1 MKKSRVVKWVSALCA
16 MAMSVAFAA
25 DNTVTVKATPV
36 KGQVFAGWYTN
47 VERTVAYD
55 LGGVDYRTA
64 QMTYAPDE
72 TDTLFSRFATEAED
86 KDSIDFDLSLNP
98 YYNSNAPLAI
108 PLSGAV
114 KSLSLPT
121 LTVANLPT
129 GVKYDA
135 KTLSLTGTPTKPGET
150 KDVKF
155 TIKNLSDKAGKVFTR
170 TFKIGDAQA
179 ASLPD
184 LHYNDANGYPA
195 FTPGA
200 AVDMANVLG
209 TATMATLAE
218 GGWAVTGLPAGMT
231 FNSKDG
237 TFKGAPTAANTS
249 YLVTFKKGTG
259 ANAETATITLKTG
272 ALPELEIGANIV
284 DEAGLPVTD
293 EAVLKQI
300 RLTGAGAYV
309 ANKAVTLSATAP
321 KGYVFAGWYDEG
333 GKPVDGGAHD
343 FRTASGYQFKMLDI
357 DTKLIA
363 KFIPISEDRASIND
377 MQFEVSL
384 ATGESMQ
391 ADFIKNA
398 IWSGSFPTVTVRG
411 LPAGITFNAT
421 TLLLSGKATDKTP
434 KWYDLVVSVKN
445 AGGYTYTGIFGV
457 SVNGGRPVADVDEL
471 GLGSTL
477 DWLDNLKVGG
487 IVEDESSFGTSG
499 DGVTGVTISPAM
511 PEIKI
516 YKESYDDGE
525 TIFLVDEINGEMPVV
540 KTPGVYTATVNGRVN
555 GKAAKTTKRFIVRD
569 SVGLYEHVLVAP
581 GCEGMGTVTGDG
593 KVVHPGEAFAINA
606 TPKAGCLFAGWY
618 ADPECNSRAWFMP
631 EVADYRQASQSG
643 TVSTD
648 ESPGEDVFAYG
659 PTKLNPT
666 VRYARFIQK
675 ADDAD
680 IRIEVGFAPRLLG
693 DGVYDF
699 ADFRDGAEFQVKIFS
714 GTLPTVTF
722 QNLPTWIDK
731 DPVRYFDGLFL
742 WYNENSEPDPG
753 EYPFT
758 VTAKNLSGATAERK
772 ITIRVPNYQN
782 PSLPLDYENGY
793 TLVPGAAFNVDEVMP
808 DVDLTGWTVTGL
820 PAGMTFDS
828 RTGSFKGAPTTPDKS
843 YTVWF
848 KKAGE
853 KTATITMRTGELPK
867 LGLEAVVS
875 ENGIP
880 VIDEEV
886 SRQVRVT
893 GAGAYA
899 ANKMVSLSA
908 TAPKGYVFAGWH
920 DKDLKPVDGVS
931 HDFRTAS
938 GYQFKMLDIDTKLI
952 AKFIPIS
959 EDRASINDMQFEV
972 SLATGESM
980 QADFIKNAIWSG
992 SFPTVTVRGLPAGI
1006 TFNATTLL
1014 LSGKATDKTP
1024 KWYDLVVSVKNAG
1037 GYTYT
1042 GIFGVS
1048 VNGGRP
1054 VADVDELG
1062 LGSTLDWLDN
1072 LKVGGI
1078 VEDESSFGTS
1088 GDGVTGVTISP
1099 AMPEIKIYKE
1109 SYDDGET
1116 IFLVDEINGEMPV
1129 VKTPGVYTATVN
1141 GRVNGK
1147 AAKTTKRFIVRD
1159 SVGLYEHVL
1168 VAPGCE
1174 GMGTV
1179 TGDGKVVHPG
1189 EAFAI
1194 NATPKAGC
1202 LFAGWYADPEC
1213 NSRAWFMP
1221 EVADYRQASQSGTV
1235 STDES
1240 PGEDVFAYG
1249 PTKLN
1254 PTVRYA
1260 RFIQKAD
1267 DADIRIEVGFAP
1279 RLLGDGVYDFADFRD
1294 GAEFQVKIFS
1304 GTLPT
1309 VTFQNLPTWIDKDPV
1324 RYFDGLFLWY
1334 NENSEPDP
1342 GEYPFTV
1349 TAKNLSG
1356 ATAERKITIRVPN
1369 YQNPSLPLDYENGY
1383 TLVPGAAF
1391 NVDEVMPDVDLTGW
1405 TVTGL
1410 PAGMTFDSRT
1420 GSFKGAPTTPDK
1432 SYTVWFKKA
1441 GEDTATVTMRTK
1453 PYPKLAIKALLFD
1466 EDVDVVEVDD
1476 SDMKWYE
1483 SPFFKAAPATFKT
1496 TGAGNYQAGSRVT
1509 LGATAPAGYI
1519 FCGWATANGEGFN
1532 AASWVGLGD
1541 STDTS
1546 FHSGVKDG
1554 QLLDPAKG
1562 GTDARMA
1569 AYSLIMPEDDVTTLY
1584 AVFAAKEYDWVT
1596 RSYTWGEDE
1605 HSLATQGKCVNV
1617 GDDVVKVLGA
1627 TFVRDLFRADSFPT
1641 ITCTDMPAGMKFD
1654 AKSLLVSGTF
1664 TKAGYY
1670 YAKFAAKSVAGFT
1683 YTTLVKFI
1691 VREKDSVEDPVD
1703 ATNIDTITD
1712 NWGGIY
1718 TFWLDN
1724 LKVGTGVGA
1733 NIPEGDE
1740 YDWLRDDEDEVAD
1753 YEIYCGGG
1761 SSMDG
1766 IQSIS
1771 GLPPGLKVVKET
1783 ETSGSY
1789 IYYDYEYSIEGV
1801 PTTPGWYTVTIDAK
1815 DFEGKACKLVK
1826 RVPVF
1831 DMPDDWIDVEVA
1843 EGCETMGT
1851 VTGGGLVTAGKTFT
1865 ITATPKAGYAF
1876 AGWYRQ
1882 AWSSENMSEVLVPAT
1897 NMSYNTAW
1905 KFYDWRDPSQ
1915 VWMNDAN
1922 CPWQLVAKFV
1932 PKAEATGETI
1942 VSVTSYETWDEMA
1955 GGEAHKLAEPVPLE
1969 GFNWVIQPA
1978 SSGYEGDVLDLELSF
1993 DAATLPKVTISGL
2006 PKGFDA
2012 TDIGPLWGGQGFL
2025 EFDNGVDAS
2034 SGPEPGDYPVTLTIV
2049 NQGVT
2054 TKVDFTI
2061 TIGQYHS
2068 WEMDQAGLQTAY
2080 SLDVGAASDDWLTA
2094 LGITGDL
2101 TSGKE
2106 EDGFSWTWSVTGLPK
2121 GLTFNKTTG
2130 KITGT
2135 LAAVTADTTS
2145 IVHIKKTSTYPG
2157 SGTFT
2162 EEATTAITVKA
2173 LPLWLVGTFY
2183 GFANV
2188 QGVDKNED
2196 GDPNWP
2202 DEDDYWEWPNAIE
2215 VKVAASGAVTAT
2227 ILDPDSTRIT
2237 LKTTN
2242 VYRTGDSFRFDFTNS
2257 LANGEHSTG
2266 SVTISRTW
2274 MDNDEKAPLGYL
2286 HGTETGVDEDED
2298 LFEAEWTAYQDA
2310 YTVKP
2315 VGVTLPTFAA
2325 SDSTLTI
2332 DVDDVYSTRFGELGT
2347 GPLDGELTLRFAP
2360 NGAVTPTWRGDT
2372 VFTMVAAHM
2381 TPITVIDGF
2390 THAKVWVMGYDRVND
2405 EAIGLSINLSIPNTG
2420 APIKA
2425 SEVNPRFETVI
2436 LDL

>member
-1 MKKSRVVKWVSALCA
+1 MHAIMKIKLTRWLSFLWVMVMTVAASAGN
-16 MAMSVAFAA
+16 M
-25 DNTVTVKATPV
+25 VTVGAKAEM
-36 KGQVFAGWYTN
+36 GQVFAGWYLDA
-47 VERTVAYD
+47 ERTVPYA

-179 ASLPD
+179 ASLPE

-200 AVDMANVLG
+200 AVDLANVLG
-209 TATMATLAE
+209 AATMATLAE
-218 GGWAVTGLPAGMT
+218 GGWTITGLPAGMT
-231 FNSKDG
+231 FDSRTG
-237 TFKGAPTAANTS
+237 TFKGAPTTPDKD
-249 YLVTFKKGTG
+249 YLVTFRKG
-259 ANAETATITLKTG
+259 NEMATITMRTG
-272 ALPELEIGANIV
+272 ELPKL
-284 DEAGLPVTD
+284 GL
-293 EAVLKQI
+293 EAVVSENGIPVIDEEVSRQV
-300 RLTGAGAYV
+300 RVTGAGAYA
-309 ANKAVTLSATAP
+309 ANKMVSLSATAP
-321 KGYVFAGWYDEG
+321 KGYVFAGWHDKDL
-333 GKPVDGGAHD
+333 KPVDGVSHD
-343 FRTASGYQFKMLDI
+343 FRVASGYQFKMPDL

-377 MQFEVSL
+377 MQFKVSL

-421 TLLLSGKATDKTP
+421 TLLLSGKATDKTS
-434 KWYDLVVSVKN
+434 KWYDLVVTAKN
-445 AGGYTYTGIFGV
+445 VSGYSYTGIFGV
-457 SVNGGRPVADVDEL
+457 SVNGGEPVADVDEL

-516 YKESYDDGE
+516 YKESDDGE

-569 SVGLYEHVLVAP
+569 SVSLYERVKIAP
-581 GCEGMGTVTGDG
+581 GCEGMGTVTGNG

-606 TPKAGCLFAGWY
+606 TPKAGYTFAGWY

-742 WYNENSEPDPG
+742 WYNEKSEPAPG

-758 VTAKNLSGATAERK
+758 MTAKNLSGATAERK

-782 PSLPLDYENGY
+782 PSLPLEYENGY
-793 TLVPGAAFNVDEVMP
+793 TLVPGAAFNADEVMP

-820 PAGMTFDS
+820 PAGMTFKNGVIS
-828 RTGSFKGAPTTPDKS
+828 GAPTVPDKS

-848 KKAGE
+848 KK
-853 KTATITMRTGELPK
+853 R
-867 LGLEAVVS
+867 
-875 ENGIP
+875 
-880 VIDEEV
+880 
-886 SRQVRVT
+886 
-893 GAGAYA
+893 
-899 ANKMVSLSA
+899 
-908 TAPKGYVFAGWH
+908 
-920 DKDLKPVDGVS
+920 
-931 HDFRTAS
+931 
-938 GYQFKMLDIDTKLI
+938 
-952 AKFIPIS
+952 
-959 EDRASINDMQFEV
+959 
-972 SLATGESM
+972 
-980 QADFIKNAIWSG
+980 
-992 SFPTVTVRGLPAGI
+992 
-1006 TFNATTLL
+1006 
-1014 LSGKATDKTP
+1014 
-1024 KWYDLVVSVKNAG
+1024 
-1037 GYTYT
+1037 
-1042 GIFGVS
+1042 
-1048 VNGGRP
+1048 
-1054 VADVDELG
+1054 
-1062 LGSTLDWLDN
+1062 
-1072 LKVGGI
+1072 
-1078 VEDESSFGTS
+1078 
-1088 GDGVTGVTISP
+1088 
-1099 AMPEIKIYKE
+1099 
-1109 SYDDGET
+1109 
-1116 IFLVDEINGEMPV
+1116 
-1129 VKTPGVYTATVN
+1129 
-1141 GRVNGK
+1141 
-1147 AAKTTKRFIVRD
+1147 
-1159 SVGLYEHVL
+1159 
-1168 VAPGCE
+1168 
-1174 GMGTV
+1174 
-1179 TGDGKVVHPG
+1179 
-1189 EAFAI
+1189 
-1194 NATPKAGC
+1194 
-1202 LFAGWYADPEC
+1202 
-1213 NSRAWFMP
+1213 
-1221 EVADYRQASQSGTV
+1221 
-1235 STDES
+1235 
-1240 PGEDVFAYG
+1240 
-1249 PTKLN
+1249 
-1254 PTVRYA
+1254 
-1260 RFIQKAD
+1260 
-1267 DADIRIEVGFAP
+1267 
-1279 RLLGDGVYDFADFRD
+1279 
-1294 GAEFQVKIFS
+1294 
-1304 GTLPT
+1304 
-1309 VTFQNLPTWIDKDPV
+1309 
-1324 RYFDGLFLWY
+1324 
-1334 NENSEPDP
+1334 
-1342 GEYPFTV
+1342 
-1349 TAKNLSG
+1349 
-1356 ATAERKITIRVPN
+1356 
-1369 YQNPSLPLDYENGY
+1369 
-1383 TLVPGAAF
+1383 
-1391 NVDEVMPDVDLTGW
+1391 
-1405 TVTGL
+1405 
-1410 PAGMTFDSRT
+1410 
-1420 GSFKGAPTTPDK
+1420 
-1432 SYTVWFKKA
+1432 

-1453 PYPKLAIKALLFD
+1453 PYPELVLKAL
-1466 EDVDVVEVDD
+1466 VESHDD
-1476 SDMKWYE
+1476 DDNEIYGPFEGAWYE
-1483 SPFFKAAPATFKT
+1483 RPYFVTNSAILSKFKV
-1496 TGAGNYQAGSRVT
+1496 TGSGNYIAGSKVT
-1509 LGATAPAGYI
+1509 LGATAPTDYV
-1519 FCGWATANGEGFN
+1519 FVGWRTKDGSQGAY
-1532 AASWVGLGD
+1532 AAD
-1541 STDTS
+1541 DEYTN
-1546 FHSGVKDG
+1546 VKDG
-1554 QLLDPAKG
+1554 DILNPVKNGVDSRSASYTLVMPDADITEIYGVFMPKELDWCTRG
-1562 GTDARMA
+1562 GIVPDNPMNN
-1569 AYSLIMPEDDVTTLY
+1569 P
-1584 AVFAAKEYDWVT
+1584 KWVT
-1596 RSYTWGEDE
+1596 DSQ
-1605 HSLATQGKCVNV
+1605 LAVTGVVLNV
-1617 GDDVVKVLGA
+1617 GDDVVKVLGD
-1627 TFVRDLFRADSFPT
+1627 TYIRDLFYSDSFPT
-1641 ITCTDMPAGMKFD
+1641 ITATGLPAGMKLD
-1654 AKSLLVSGTF
+1654 AKSLLVSGKITAQPGYFYATF
-1664 TKAGYY
+1664 TAKNVSGYT
-1670 YAKFAAKSVAGFT
+1670 FT
-1683 YTTLVKFI
+1683 RPVKFI
-1691 VREKDSVEDPVD
+1691 VRAADSNVDPVD
-1703 ATNIDTITD
+1703 TVNVDTLTD
-1712 NWGGIY
+1712 GNGGMVY

-1733 NIPEGDE
+1733 NIPEGYE

-1753 YEIYCGGG
+1753 YEIYCGEG
-1761 SSMDG
+1761 SSSYG

-1783 ETSGSY
+1783 KTSGSY
-1789 IYYDYEYSIEGV
+1789 TYYCYSIEGV
-1801 PTTPGWYTVTIDAK
+1801 PTTPGWYTVTINAK
-1815 DFEGKACKLVK
+1815 DFEGRACKLVK

-1882 AWSSENMSEVLVPAT
+1882 AWSSENMSEVLVPVT

-1922 CPWQLVAKFV
+1922 CPVQFVAKFI

-1942 VSVTSYETWDEMA
+1942 VSVTSYETWEEMA
-1955 GGEAHKLAEPVPLE
+1955 GGEVHKLAEPVPLE

-2025 EFDNGVDAS
+2025 MFDNGVDAS

-2054 TKVDFTI
+2054 KKVNFTI

-2068 WEMDQAGLQTAY
+2068 WEMDQAGLKTAY
-2080 SLDVGAASDDWLTA
+2080 SVDVGETSDDWMAA

-2101 TSGKE
+2101 TSGRE
-2106 EDGFSWTWSVTGLPK
+2106 EWGGSWTWSVTGLPK
-2121 GLTFNKTTG
+2121 GLSFNKATG
-2130 KITGT
+2130 KITGK

-2173 LPLWLVGTFY
+2173 LPSWLVGTFY

-2274 MDNDEKAPLGYL
+2274 MGNDEKAPLGYL

-2405 EAIGLSINLSIPNTG
+2405 EAIGLSINLLIPNTG
-2420 APIKA
+2420 APVKA

-2436 LDL
+2436 LAEDL

>member
-1 MKKSRVVKWVSALCA
+1 MCSVGTECVMQVRERKKRKMKKSRVVKWVSALCA

-25 DNTVTVKATPV
+25 DNSVTVKATPV

-231 FNSKDG
+231 FSSKDG

-272 ALPELEIGANIV
+272 ALPELEIGTNIV

-300 RLTGAGAYV
+300 RLTGAGAYA

-343 FRTASGYQFKMLDI
+343 FRTASGYQFTMPAE
-357 DTKLIA
+357 DTTLTA
-363 KFIPISEDRASIND
+363 KFIRISEDYASVND
-377 MQFEVSL
+377 MQFTVPL
-384 ATGESMQ
+384 AHGGRMP
-391 ADFIKNA
+391 AGFIRNA
-398 IWSGSFPTVTVRG
+398 IWSESFPMVTVKG
-411 LPAGITFNAT
+411 LPAGIKFDAKS
-421 TLLLSGKATDKTP
+421 LLLSGVATDKTP

-457 SVNGGRPVADVDEL
+457 SVNGGEPVADVDEL

-569 SVGLYEHVLVAP
+569 SVSLYERVKIAA
-581 GCEGMGTVTGDG
+581 GCEAMGTVTGDET
-593 KVVHPGEAFAINA
+593 VVHPGANFTIDA
-606 TPKAGCLFAGWY
+606 TPKAGYVFAGWY
-618 ADPECNSRAWFMP
+618 ADSACETRAYFVPEI
-631 EVADYRQASQSG
+631 ADYRKAQQTG
-643 TVSTD
+643 IISTD
-648 ESPGEDVFAYG
+648 TVDLYLEYAVA
-659 PTKLNPT
+659 PTAINPT
-666 VRYARFIQK
+666 TRYAKFVEKGADTNIEIVDCGASWNSASPVYNFSYMRDSGGEICIDIQS
-675 ADDAD
+675 D
-680 IRIEVGFAPRLLG
+680 
-693 DGVYDF
+693 
-699 ADFRDGAEFQVKIFS
+699 
-714 GTLPTVTF
+714 TLPTITF
-722 QNLPTWIDK
+722 KNLPTWMDK
-731 DPVRYFDGLFL
+731 DGWEYLDGFYL
-742 WYNENSEPDPG
+742 WYNEKSEPVPG

-758 VTAKNLSGATAERK
+758 VTAKNLSGATAEK
-772 ITIRVPNYQN
+772 TFTIKVDNYRNQ
-782 PSLPLDYENGY
+782 SLALDYENGY
-793 TLVPGAAFNVDEVMP
+793 TLVPGASFDMAMAMP
-808 DVDLTGWTVTGL
+808 DVDLTDWTVTGL
-820 PAGMTFDS
+820 PAGMTFKNGVIS
-828 RTGSFKGAPTTPDKS
+828 GAPTQPDTP

-848 KKAGE
+848 KK
-853 KTATITMRTGELPK
+853 TGE
-867 LGLEAVVS
+867 E
-875 ENGIP
+875 
-880 VIDEEV
+880 
-886 SRQVRVT
+886 
-893 GAGAYA
+893 
-899 ANKMVSLSA
+899 
-908 TAPKGYVFAGWH
+908 
-920 DKDLKPVDGVS
+920 
-931 HDFRTAS
+931 
-938 GYQFKMLDIDTKLI
+938 
-952 AKFIPIS
+952 
-959 EDRASINDMQFEV
+959 
-972 SLATGESM
+972 
-980 QADFIKNAIWSG
+980 
-992 SFPTVTVRGLPAGI
+992 
-1006 TFNATTLL
+1006 
-1014 LSGKATDKTP
+1014 
-1024 KWYDLVVSVKNAG
+1024 
-1037 GYTYT
+1037 
-1042 GIFGVS
+1042 
-1048 VNGGRP
+1048 
-1054 VADVDELG
+1054 
-1062 LGSTLDWLDN
+1062 
-1072 LKVGGI
+1072 
-1078 VEDESSFGTS
+1078 
-1088 GDGVTGVTISP
+1088 
-1099 AMPEIKIYKE
+1099 
-1109 SYDDGET
+1109 
-1116 IFLVDEINGEMPV
+1116 
-1129 VKTPGVYTATVN
+1129 
-1141 GRVNGK
+1141 
-1147 AAKTTKRFIVRD
+1147 
-1159 SVGLYEHVL
+1159 
-1168 VAPGCE
+1168 
-1174 GMGTV
+1174 
-1179 TGDGKVVHPG
+1179 
-1189 EAFAI
+1189 
-1194 NATPKAGC
+1194 
-1202 LFAGWYADPEC
+1202 
-1213 NSRAWFMP
+1213 
-1221 EVADYRQASQSGTV
+1221 
-1235 STDES
+1235 
-1240 PGEDVFAYG
+1240 
-1249 PTKLN
+1249 
-1254 PTVRYA
+1254 
-1260 RFIQKAD
+1260 
-1267 DADIRIEVGFAP
+1267 
-1279 RLLGDGVYDFADFRD
+1279 
-1294 GAEFQVKIFS
+1294 
-1304 GTLPT
+1304 
-1309 VTFQNLPTWIDKDPV
+1309 
-1324 RYFDGLFLWY
+1324 
-1334 NENSEPDP
+1334 
-1342 GEYPFTV
+1342 
-1349 TAKNLSG
+1349 
-1356 ATAERKITIRVPN
+1356 
-1369 YQNPSLPLDYENGY
+1369 
-1383 TLVPGAAF
+1383 
-1391 NVDEVMPDVDLTGW
+1391 
-1405 TVTGL
+1405 
-1410 PAGMTFDSRT
+1410 
-1420 GSFKGAPTTPDK
+1420 
-1432 SYTVWFKKA
+1432 
-1441 GEDTATVTMRTK
+1441 TATVTMRTK
-1453 PYPKLAIKALLFD
+1453 PYPELVLKAL
-1466 EDVDVVEVDD
+1466 VESHDD
-1476 SDMKWYE
+1476 DDNEIYGPFEGAWYE
-1483 SPFFKAAPATFKT
+1483 RPYFVTNSAILSKFKV
-1496 TGAGNYQAGSRVT
+1496 TGSGNYIAGSKVT
-1509 LGATAPAGYI
+1509 LGATAPTDYV
-1519 FCGWATANGEGFN
+1519 FVGWRTKDGSQGAY
-1532 AASWVGLGD
+1532 AAD
-1541 STDTS
+1541 DEYTN
-1546 FHSGVKDG
+1546 VKDG
-1554 QLLDPAKG
+1554 DILNPVKNGVDSRSA
-1562 GTDARMA
+1562 
-1569 AYSLIMPEDDVTTLY
+1569 
-1584 AVFAAKEYDWVT
+1584 
-1596 RSYTWGEDE
+1596 SYTLVMPDADITEIYGVFMPKELDWCTRGGIYPEMPPEMDSDCPTDSE
-1605 HSLATQGKCVNV
+1605 LAQGVV
-1617 GDDVVKVLGA
+1617 LHTGDDVAEVLGG
-1627 TFVRDLFRADSFPT
+1627 TYVRDLFYSDSFPT
-1641 ITCTDMPAGMKFD
+1641 ITAANLPAGMKFD
-1654 AKSLLVSGTF
+1654 AKSLLVSGKITAQPGYFYATF
-1664 TKAGYY
+1664 T
-1670 YAKFAAKSVAGFT
+1670 AKNVSEYTFT
-1683 YTTLVKFI
+1683 RPVKFI
-1691 VREKDSVEDPVD
+1691 VKAADSNVDPVD
-1703 ATNIDTITD
+1703 TVNVDTLTD
-1712 NWGGIY
+1712 GNGGNVY

-1753 YEIYCGGG
+1753 YEIYCGDG
-1761 SSMDG
+1761 SSSYG

-1789 IYYDYEYSIEGV
+1789 TYYYYSIEGV
-1801 PTTPGWYTVTIDAK
+1801 PTTPGWYTVTINAK
-1815 DFEGKACKLVK
+1815 DYEGKACKLVK

-1831 DMPDDWIDVEVA
+1831 DMPDEWIDVEVA
-1843 EGCETMGT
+1843 EGCEAMGT
-1851 VTGGGLVTAGKTFT
+1851 ASGGGLVTAGKTFT

-1882 AWSSENMSEVLVPAT
+1882 DWSFENMSEVLVPVT

-1915 VWMNDAN
+1915 VWMNDAR
-1922 CPWQLVAKFV
+1922 CPWQFVAKFI

-1942 VSVTSYETWDEMA
+1942 VSVTSYETCDEMA
-1955 GGEAHKLAEPVPLE
+1955 GGEVHKLAEPVPLE

-2012 TDIGPLWGGQGFL
+2012 THIGPLWGGQGFL

-2054 TKVDFTI
+2054 TKVNFTI

-2080 SLDVGAASDDWLTA
+2080 SVDVGETSDDWLTA

-2101 TSGKE
+2101 TSGRDE
-2106 EDGFSWTWSVTGLPK
+2106 WGGSWTWSVTGLPK
-2121 GLTFNKTTG
+2121 GLSFNKTTG
-2130 KITGT
+2130 KITGK

-2173 LPLWLVGTFY
+2173 LPSWLVGTFY

-2215 VKVAASGAVTAT
+2215 VNVAASGAVTAT

-2266 SVTISRTW
+2266 SVTISRIW
-2274 MDNDEKAPLGYL
+2274 MDDDEKAPLGYL

-2332 DVDDVYSTRFGELGT
+2332 DVDDVYSTELGT

-2390 THAKVWVMGYDRVND
+2390 THAKVWVMGYDRDND
-2405 EAIGLSINLSIPNTG
+2405 EAIGLSINLLIPNTG
-2420 APIKA
+2420 APVKA

-2436 LDL
+2436 LDM